1 MYASGWGNFPRIES
15 DIYKHW
21 SVNQVQT
28 TINGSN
34 EIISSGLLRSYGDSA
49 LNCKMISTLSLN
61 RILNFDKENKTITC
75 ESGISFMELI
85 NFLGKHRLTLPV
97 TPGTKFITIGG
108 AIASDVHGKN
118 HHINGSFGLWVESL
132 RIILADGNIVNC
144 SNTENSDLFRA
155 TVGGMGLTGLIL
167 DATIKL
173 VELKSPIIE
182 QTTVQAQDLQHLF
195 ELFEQYK
202 QNVYTVSWLDTN
214 FKSKKLGRGVL
225 FVGKESSE
233 NKELILSKPKIN
245 VPFYFPSNTLNKLTV
260 GILNNLYYLKNK
272 NSISQVEFDKFFYPL
287 DILDNWNRGYGR
299 NGFIQYQFVVP
310 KSSSF
315 HVVAEVLRI
324 MQVYGVSSF
333 LTVLKLMGKQN
344 EFDLSFPMEGYTL
357 AMDLPVSK
365 NTLKLADKLD
375 ELINANEGRI
385 YLTKDARMKK
395 EMFWSTNNNV
405 NRFLE
410 TKAKYDPKN
419 KFQSLQSKRLGIHV

>member
-1 MYASGWGNFPRIES
+1 MSASGWGNFPRIES

-28 TINGSN
+28 TINCSN
-34 EIISSGLLRSYGDSA
+34 EIIPSGLLRSYGDSA

-85 NFLGKHRLTLPV
+85 NFLSKHRLTLPV

-118 HHINGSFGLWVESL
+118 HHIKGSFGLWVESL

-195 ELFEQYK
+195 ELFEQYQ

-214 FKSKKLGRGVL
+214 SKSKKLGRGVL

-260 GILNNLYYLKNK
+260 GILNNLYYLTNK

>member
-1 MYASGWGNFPRIES
+1 MFVSGWGNFPRIES

-28 TINGSN
+28 TISGCN
-34 EIISSGLLRSYGDSA
+34 EIIPAGLLRSYGDSA

-85 NFLGKHRLTLPV
+85 NFLSKHKLTLPV
-97 TPGTKFITIGG
+97 TPGTKFITLGG

-132 RIILADGNIVNC
+132 RIILADGTIENC
-144 SNTENSDLFRA
+144 SKTENYELFRA

-182 QTTVQAQDLQHLF
+182 QTTFQAQDLQHLF
-195 ELFEQYK
+195 ELFEQYNK
-202 QNVYTVSWLDTN
+202 NEYTVSWLDTN
-214 FKSKKLGRGVL
+214 SKSKKLGRGVML
-225 FVGKESSE
+225 IGCETTE
-233 NKELILSKPKIN
+233 NCELILPKPKFN
-245 VPFYFPSNTLNKLTV
+245 VPFYFPSNTLNKLSV

-272 NSISQVEFDKFFYPL
+272 NSTTHVDFNKFFYPL
-287 DILDNWNRGYGR
+287 DILNNWNRGYGK

-310 KSSSF
+310 KEVSSK
-315 HVVAEVLRI
+315 VITKVLEKMHRDDI
-324 MQVYGVSSF
+324 CSF
-333 LTVLKLMGKQN
+333 LTVLKLMGDQN
-344 EFDLSFPMEGYTL
+344 DFYLSFPMKGYTL
-357 AMDLPVSK
+357 AMDIPVSK
-365 NTLKLADKLD
+365 KSLMFANDLD
-375 ELINANEGRI
+375 DLIEDNGGRI

-395 EMFWSTNNNV
+395 KTFWNTYKNI

-419 KFQSLQSKRLGIHV
+419 KFQSLQSKRLGIFV